1 MSSTVV
7 AAVTSSTVEAQIIV
21 GMLEAHGIAAI
32 VSADDAGGMEPQWQL
47 TDGVRV
53 LVAVEDLDRARDLIA
68 DAEQAD
74 PELADPDVL
83 DPDLA
88 EPGQEG

>member
-53 LVAVEDLDRARDLIA
+53 LVATEDLDRARDLIA

-88 EPGQEG
+88 EPDQEG